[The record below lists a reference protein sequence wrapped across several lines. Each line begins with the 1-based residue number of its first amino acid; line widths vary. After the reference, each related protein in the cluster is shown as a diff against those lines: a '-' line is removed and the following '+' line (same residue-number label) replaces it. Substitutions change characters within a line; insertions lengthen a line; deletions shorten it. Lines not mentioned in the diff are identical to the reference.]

1 MCAPRGAEFLDLWCV
16 IAALTSATCSRVA
29 YVAVADNNN
38 NEVPKN
44 SFHVR
49 CRSYYWVTGPGFSL
63 PRNRSSCH
71 WHKVAEVG
79 PLLRLM
85 VMAGLQTRDDWNW
98 HVNRPD
104 GAEPRPVAPLAR
116 PDKNIAAQR
125 ALSVRF
131 FREFAARFR
140 RDFYRES
147 WNRRRL
153 LMIRGRTKKIQG
165 C

>member
-1 MCAPRGAEFLDLWCV
+1 VCPPRRGIPGSLVRHCG
-16 IAALTSATCSRVA
+16 T
-29 YVAVADNNN
+29 YVGHLFARC
-38 NEVPKN
+38 
-44 SFHVR
+44 VR
-49 CRSYYWVTGPGFSL
+49 CRC
-63 PRNRSSCH
+63 RQQQQRS
-71 WHKVAEVG
+71 AEEFV
-79 PLLRLM
+79 
-85 VMAGLQTRDDWNW
+85 
-98 HVNRPD
+98 
-104 GAEPRPVAPLAR
+104 PRPVPLLLLSHGPRFFASPESLFVSLAQGRGGGAAASPYGDGRLADEGRLELTCQSAGWGPLVR

-153 LMIRGRTKKIQG
+153 VMIRGRTKKIQG